1 MLKTLTA
8 IAMLALMPVVSFAAN
23 FVEGKDYKILA
34 NPTLNPAGKQIEVR
48 EFFWY
53 GCPHCF
59 RLDPH
64 IEAWLKTKPADVVFV
79 RTPAAL
85 NPVWEGNARGY
96 YAVEMMGLVEKTH
109 IPLFNTIH
117 ERQARIFD
125 EASLTAFYKNYGVD
139 PAKFSLRLRGPCFL
153 GGTLLCSLRPGGP
166 RTPRRRDFGSIASG
180 PGGVENPSLSRTGR
194 GAKNSLDAVKFP
206 HQSRHTPN
214 RGGGQPGIKR

>member
-139 PAKFSLRLRGPCFL
+139 PAKFKGLYNSFAVNGKVSQGKALAQKYQIEGVPAVVVNGKYLISGETAKVLQVTDFL
-153 GGTLLCSLRPGGP
+153 IAKE
-166 RTPRRRDFGSIASG
+166 RTA
-180 PGGVENPSLSRTGR
+180 
-194 GAKNSLDAVKFP
+194 
-206 HQSRHTPN
+206 
-214 RGGGQPGIKR
+214 IKK

>member
-8 IAMLALMPVVSFAAN
+8 ITMLALMPVVSFAAN
-23 FVEGKDYKILA
+23 FVEGKDYRVLS
-34 NPTLNPAGKQIEVR
+34 NPTLNPVGKNVVEVR

-64 IEAWLKTKPADVVFV
+64 IERWLKTKPADVSFV

-96 YAVEMMGLVEKTH
+96 YAVEMMGLVNKVH
-109 IPLFNTIH
+109 VPLFNTIH
-117 ERQARIFD
+117 ERQVRIFD

-139 PAKFSLRLRGPCFL
+139 AAKFKGLYNSFAVNGKVAQAKALAQKYQLEGVPAVVVNGKYVISGETDKVLQVADFL
-153 GGTLLCSLRPGGP
+153 
-166 RTPRRRDFGSIASG
+166 IAK
-180 PGGVENPSLSRTGR
+180 ER
-194 GAKNSLDAVKFP
+194 AKK
-206 HQSRHTPN
+206 
-214 RGGGQPGIKR
+214 

>member
-8 IAMLALMPVVSFAAN
+8 IAMLALMPVVSVAAN
-23 FVEGKDYKILA
+23 FVEGKDYRVLS
-34 NPTLNPAGKQIEVR
+34 NPTLNPVGKNAVEVR

-64 IEAWLKTKPADVVFV
+64 IERWLKTKPADVSFV

-96 YAVEMMGLVEKTH
+96 YAVEMMGLVNKVH
-109 IPLFNTIH
+109 VPLFNTIH

-139 PAKFSLRLRGPCFL
+139 AAKFKGLYNSFAVNGKVAQAKALAQKYQLEGVPAVVVNGKYVISGETDKVLQVADFL
-153 GGTLLCSLRPGGP
+153 
-166 RTPRRRDFGSIASG
+166 IAK
-180 PGGVENPSLSRTGR
+180 ER
-194 GAKNSLDAVKFP
+194 AKK
-206 HQSRHTPN
+206 
-214 RGGGQPGIKR
+214 